1 MPERAN
7 KKPHPFWR
15 KILSLPLRFKIT
27 IPYLILASLLAG
39 MVTFQVSR
47 TFLITLEER
56 FQSQLADAAARAA
69 DEVVNL
75 EETHLTALR
84 AIAFTQG
91 VPEAIA
97 ARDAAALRALVYPQA
112 LNNQLYF
119 VEVLD
124 AAGKPLLSLHSPQ
137 PAQVDY
143 TGELYP
149 EVGGWA
155 ISQRVL
161 QRQVDALGDKYS
173 EIVKT
178 GWGTTLYTAGPVTVN
193 DQLHGVVLVGTPVD
207 ILLPLLGRSSI
218 ADISL
223 YNPQGSLAATTL
235 PSGSIGG
242 LGAEEMSLLPAAGE
256 SLPSRTIDISGRS
269 YLEALDGFYLRGVP
283 SGWFL
288 GVSLPQNLVGSQ
300 PGWTWAQL
308 ISIFVVGLLAL
319 IGMGVLVAQLIAIP
333 VFRLVRA
340 TRQVSSGEL
349 DVRVDVFSDDELGYL
364 TRGFN
369 QMVGEL
375 RSREKVREL
384 FGRMVSEDVR
394 EAVLAGKIELGGE
407 VREVTVLFTDLR
419 GFTSMSEEVSPQDM
433 ISTLNEFFHVV
444 GVATKRH
451 KGMINQFGGDSAL
464 VIFGA
469 PIPRDQAENLRHA
482 IQAAIDIRLGVAVL
496 NARRISENKQAL
508 RFGVGIN
515 SGSVVAGNL
524 GSEERFSYTVIGD
537 VVNVAARLQG
547 LSRSFP
553 ASPMLVAADC
563 IEPHRAVLDVEFM
576 RLGEFELKG
585 KSQPVSILTIYGPK
599 TTGLP
604 EFEVLEELGYPK
616 VNALIACYLH
626 CLGHSVQVIAET
638 LEVERVLVRNW
649 LTIGHTRADT
659 VTEILVNQF
668 NLPAQVARRMY
679 ADLPF
684 KPVLAARIPTIV
696 TY

>member
-1 MPERAN
+1 MPKRA
-7 KKPHPFWR
+7 KKNMHPLWR
-15 KILSLPLRFKIT
+15 KVLSLPLRFKIT
-27 IPYLILASLLAG
+27 IPYLILASVLAG
-39 MVTFQVSR
+39 LVTFQVSR
-47 TFLITLEER
+47 TFLTTLEER

-69 DEVVNL
+69 DGVVHQ

-91 VPEAIA
+91 VPESIA
-97 ARDAAALRALVYPQA
+97 ASDTAVLRALVYPQA

-124 AAGKPLLSLHSPQ
+124 AAGKPLLSLHSQQ
-137 PAQVDY
+137 PAQVEY

-149 EVGGWA
+149 QIGSWTV
-155 ISQRVL
+155 SQRVL
-161 QRQVDALGDKYS
+161 QRQIDALGDKYS
-173 EIVKT
+173 EILQT
-178 GWGTTLYTAGPVTVN
+178 EWGTALYTAGPVTLN
-193 DQLHGVVLVGTPVD
+193 DQLIGVVLVGTPVKD
-207 ILLPLLGRSSI
+207 FLPLLGRSSI

-223 YNPQGSLAATTL
+223 YNPQGSLEATTL
-235 PSGSIGG
+235 PSTFLSG
-242 LGAEEMSLLPAAGE
+242 LVSEQTNLLPSTGD
-256 SLPSRTIDISGRS
+256 SLPSREMDVSGRR
-269 YLEALDGFYLRGVP
+269 YLEALDAFYLRGVP

-288 GVSLPQNLVGSQ
+288 GVSLPKALVVQQ

-308 ISIFVVGLLAL
+308 LSIFVVGLLAL

-340 TRQVSSGEL
+340 TRQVSAGEL
-349 DVRVDVFSDDELGYL
+349 DVRVDVFSDDELGFL

-369 QMVGEL
+369 SMVGEL

-407 VREVTVLFTDLR
+407 VRDVTVLFTDLR

-469 PIPRDQAENLRHA
+469 PITRPQSENLKHA

-496 NARRISENKQAL
+496 NARRISENKHAL

-553 ASPMLVAADC
+553 ASPMLVAEEC
-563 IEPHRAVLDVEFM
+563 VEPHRAEMDVEFM
-576 RLGEFELKG
+576 SLGEFELKG
-585 KSQPVSILTIYGPK
+585 KSQPVPILTIYGPK
-599 TTGLP
+599 TNGLP

-626 CLGHSVQVIAET
+626 CLGHSVHVIAET

-649 LTIGHTRADT
+649 LTVGHLRADT
-659 VTEILVNQF
+659 VTDILINQF
-668 NLPAQVARRMY
+668 NLPGQVARRMY

-684 KPVLAARIPTIV
+684 KPVTAANIPTIV